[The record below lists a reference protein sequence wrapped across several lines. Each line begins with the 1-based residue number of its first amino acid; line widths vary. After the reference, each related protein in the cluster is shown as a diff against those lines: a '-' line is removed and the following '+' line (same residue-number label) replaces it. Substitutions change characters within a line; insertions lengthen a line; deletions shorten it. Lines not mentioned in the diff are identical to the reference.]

1 MSMIE
6 ELKQRRLQLKLSQD
20 QVAATMGTTQSAL
33 SRAERGGNPTQDF
46 LQRYDDALRS
56 LAASGTG
63 GTGGPSGND
72 NNGNTSV
79 EVRSDS
85 TSNGN
90 ARNSTMEIA
99 TIRFIIGK
107 IARKYGLSEVYVY
120 GSAARGEADAD
131 SDIDLLYRSAAG
143 SRLNMMRREALQREL
158 EDAFRR
164 EVSLTSLDSLQH
176 NAQRS
181 RASRR
186 FYQHIQ
192 PDMIRVA

>member
-33 SRAERGGNPTQDF
+33 SRAERDGNPTQDF

-56 LAASGTG
+56 LSASGTG
-63 GTGGPSGND
+63 GTGGPSGN
-72 NNGNTSV
+72 GSKG
-79 EVRSDS
+79 
-85 TSNGN
+85 SNGN
-90 ARNSTMEIA
+90 MSVETRSEDARNSTVEIA
-99 TIRFIIGK
+99 TIRFTIGK

-143 SRLNMMRREALQREL
+143 SRLNMMRRESLQREL

>member
-1 MSMIE
+1 MRMIE

-63 GTGGPSGND
+63 GTGDPSGN
-72 NNGNTSV
+72 GSKG
-79 EVRSDS
+79 
-85 TSNGN
+85 SNGN
-90 ARNSTMEIA
+90 MSVETRSEDARSSTVEIA
-99 TIRFIIGK
+99 TIRFTIGK

-120 GSAARGEADAD
+120 GSAARGEANAD

>member
-56 LAASGTG
+56 LSASGSG
-63 GTGGPSGND
+63 GTGDTSGN
-72 NNGNTSV
+72 GSKG
-79 EVRSDS
+79 
-85 TSNGN
+85 SNGN
-90 ARNSTMEIA
+90 MSVETRSEDARNSTVEIA

-107 IARKYGLSEVYVY
+107 IARKYGLSEVYIY

>member
-56 LAASGTG
+56 LSASGTG
-63 GTGGPSGND
+63 GTGGPSGN
-72 NNGNTSV
+72 GSKG
-79 EVRSDS
+79 
-85 TSNGN
+85 SNGN
-90 ARNSTMEIA
+90 MSVETRSEDARNSTVEIA
-99 TIRFIIGK
+99 TIRFTIGK

-143 SRLNMMRREALQREL
+143 SRLNMMRRESLQREL

>member
-1 MSMIE
+1 MRMIE

-56 LAASGTG
+56 LSASGSG
-63 GTGGPSGND
+63 GTGDPSGN
-72 NNGNTSV
+72 GSKG
-79 EVRSDS
+79 
-85 TSNGN
+85 SNGN
-90 ARNSTMEIA
+90 MSVETRSEDARNSTVEIA

>member
-56 LAASGTG
+56 LSASGSG
-63 GTGGPSGND
+63 GTGDPSGN
-72 NNGNTSV
+72 GSKG
-79 EVRSDS
+79 
-85 TSNGN
+85 SNGN
-90 ARNSTMEIA
+90 MSVETRSEDARNSTVEIA
-99 TIRFIIGK
+99 TIRFTIGK

-143 SRLNMMRREALQREL
+143 SRLNMMRRESLQREL

>member
-56 LAASGTG
+56 LSASGSG
-63 GTGGPSGND
+63 GTGDPSGN
-72 NNGNTSV
+72 GSKG
-79 EVRSDS
+79 
-85 TSNGN
+85 SNGN
-90 ARNSTMEIA
+90 MSVETRSEDARNSTVEIA

-107 IARKYGLSEVYVY
+107 IAQKYGLSEVYVY

>member
-1 MSMIE
+1 MRRIE

-63 GTGGPSGND
+63 GTGDPSGN
-72 NNGNTSV
+72 GSKG
-79 EVRSDS
+79 
-85 TSNGN
+85 SNGN
-90 ARNSTMEIA
+90 MSVETRSEDARSSTVEIA

-120 GSAARGEADAD
+120 GSTARGEADAD

>member
-56 LAASGTG
+56 LSASGSG
-63 GTGGPSGND
+63 GTGDPSGN
-72 NNGNTSV
+72 GSKG
-79 EVRSDS
+79 
-85 TSNGN
+85 SNGN
-90 ARNSTMEIA
+90 MSVETRSEDARNSTVEIA

-192 PDMIRVA
+192 PDIIRVA

>member
-56 LAASGTG
+56 LSASGSG
-63 GTGGPSGND
+63 GTGDPSGN
-72 NNGNTSV
+72 GSKG
-79 EVRSDS
+79 
-85 TSNGN
+85 SNGN
-90 ARNSTMEIA
+90 MSVETRSEDARNSTVEIA
-99 TIRFIIGK
+99 TIRFTIGK

-120 GSAARGEADAD
+120 GSTARGEADTD

-143 SRLNMMRREALQREL
+143 SRLNMMRRESLQREL

>member
-1 MSMIE
+1 MRMIE

-56 LAASGTG
+56 LSASGSG
-63 GTGGPSGND
+63 DAGDPSDNGNND
-72 NNGNTSV
+72 GNGNTSV
-79 EVRSDS
+79 ETRSED
-85 TSNGN
+85 
-90 ARNSTMEIA
+90 ARNSTVEIA
-99 TIRFIIGK
+99 AIRFIIGK

-120 GSAARGEADAD
+120 GSTARGEADAD
-131 SDIDLLYRSAAG
+131 SDIDLLYRPEAG
-143 SRLNMMRREALQREL
+143 SHLNMMRREALQREL
-158 EDAFRR
+158 EDAFKR

-186 FYQHIQ
+186 FYRHIQ

>member
-1 MSMIE
+1 MIE

-56 LAASGTG
+56 LSASGSG
-63 GTGGPSGND
+63 GTGDPSGN
-72 NNGNTSV
+72 GSKG
-79 EVRSDS
+79 
-85 TSNGN
+85 SNGN
-90 ARNSTMEIA
+90 MSVETRSEDARNSTVEIA

>member
-56 LAASGTG
+56 LSASGTG
-63 GTGGPSGND
+63 GTGDPSGN
-72 NNGNTSV
+72 GSKG
-79 EVRSDS
+79 
-85 TSNGN
+85 SNGN
-90 ARNSTMEIA
+90 MSVETRSEDARNSTVEIA

-120 GSAARGEADAD
+120 DPRRGAKPMPIRISICFIGPQRAA
-131 SDIDLLYRSAAG
+131 
-143 SRLNMMRREALQREL
+143 
-158 EDAFRR
+158 
-164 EVSLTSLDSLQH
+164 
-176 NAQRS
+176 
-181 RASRR
+181 AST
-186 FYQHIQ
+186 
-192 PDMIRVA
+192 

>member
-56 LAASGTG
+56 LSASGTG
-63 GTGGPSGND
+63 GTGGPSGN
-72 NNGNTSV
+72 GSKG
-79 EVRSDS
+79 
-85 TSNGN
+85 SNGN
-90 ARNSTMEIA
+90 MSVETRSEDARNSTVEIA
-99 TIRFIIGK
+99 TIRFTIGK

>member
-6 ELKQRRLQLKLSQD
+6 ELKQQRLQLKLSQD

-56 LAASGTG
+56 LSASGSG
-63 GTGGPSGND
+63 GTGDPSGN
-72 NNGNTSV
+72 GSKG
-79 EVRSDS
+79 
-85 TSNGN
+85 SNGN
-90 ARNSTMEIA
+90 MSVETRSEDARSSTVEIA
-99 TIRFIIGK
+99 TIRFTIGK

-120 GSAARGEADAD
+120 GSAARGEANAD

>member
-56 LAASGTG
+56 LSASGSG
-63 GTGGPSGND
+63 GTGDPSGNGSKG
-72 NNGNTSV
+72 NNGNMSV
-79 EVRSDS
+79 ETRSED
-85 TSNGN
+85 
-90 ARNSTMEIA
+90 ARNSTVEIA

-120 GSAARGEADAD
+120 GSTARGEADAD

-143 SRLNMMRREALQREL
+143 SRLNMMRRESLQREL

>member
-1 MSMIE
+1 MIE

-56 LAASGTG
+56 LSASGSG
-63 GTGGPSGND
+63 GTGDPSGN
-72 NNGNTSV
+72 GSKG
-79 EVRSDS
+79 
-85 TSNGN
+85 SNGN
-90 ARNSTMEIA
+90 MSVETRSEDARSSTVEIA

-120 GSAARGEADAD
+120 GSAARGEANAD

>member
-56 LAASGTG
+56 LSASGSG
-63 GTGGPSGND
+63 GTGDPSGN
-72 NNGNTSV
+72 GSKG
-79 EVRSDS
+79 
-85 TSNGN
+85 SNGN
-90 ARNSTMEIA
+90 MSVETRSEDARNSTVEIA
-99 TIRFIIGK
+99 TIRFTIGK

-120 GSAARGEADAD
+120 GSTARGEADAD

>member
-56 LAASGTG
+56 LSASGSG
-63 GTGGPSGND
+63 GTGDPSGN
-72 NNGNTSV
+72 GSKG
-79 EVRSDS
+79 
-85 TSNGN
+85 SNGN
-90 ARNSTMEIA
+90 MSVKTRSEDARNSTVEIA
-99 TIRFIIGK
+99 TIRFTIGK

-120 GSAARGEADAD
+120 GSTARGEADAD

>member
-56 LAASGTG
+56 LSASGSG
-63 GTGGPSGND
+63 GTGDPSGN
-72 NNGNTSV
+72 GSKG
-79 EVRSDS
+79 
-85 TSNGN
+85 SNGN
-90 ARNSTMEIA
+90 MSVETRSEDARNSTVEIA

>member
-56 LAASGTG
+56 LSASGSG
-63 GTGGPSGND
+63 GTGDPSGN
-72 NNGNTSV
+72 GSKG
-79 EVRSDS
+79 
-85 TSNGN
+85 SNGN
-90 ARNSTMEIA
+90 MSVKTRSEDARNSTVEIA
-99 TIRFIIGK
+99 TIRFTIGK

-120 GSAARGEADAD
+120 GSTARGEADAD

-143 SRLNMMRREALQREL
+143 SRLNMMRRESLQREL

>member
-6 ELKQRRLQLKLSQD
+6 ELKQQRLQLKLSQD

-56 LAASGTG
+56 LSASGSG
-63 GTGGPSGND
+63 GTGDPSGNGSKGS
-72 NNGNTSV
+72 NGNMSV
-79 EVRSDS
+79 E

-90 ARNSTMEIA
+90 ARNSTVEIA
-99 TIRFIIGK
+99 TIRFTIGK

-120 GSAARGEADAD
+120 GSTARGEANAD
-131 SDIDLLYRSAAG
+131 SDIDLLYRSAAD
-143 SRLNMMRREALQREL
+143 SRLNMMRRESLQREL

>member
-56 LAASGTG
+56 LSASGSG
-63 GTGGPSGND
+63 GTGDPSGN
-72 NNGNTSV
+72 GSKG
-79 EVRSDS
+79 
-85 TSNGN
+85 SNGN
-90 ARNSTMEIA
+90 MSVETRSEDARNSTVEIA

-107 IARKYGLSEVYVY
+107 IAQKYGLSEVYVY
-120 GSAARGEADAD
+120 GSTARGEADAD

>member
-46 LQRYDDALRS
+46 LQRYDNALRS
-56 LAASGTG
+56 LSASGSG
-63 GTGGPSGND
+63 GTGDPSGN
-72 NNGNTSV
+72 GSKG
-79 EVRSDS
+79 
-85 TSNGN
+85 SNGN
-90 ARNSTMEIA
+90 MSVETRSEDARNSTVEIA
-99 TIRFIIGK
+99 TIRFTIGK

>member
-56 LAASGTG
+56 LSASGSG
-63 GTGGPSGND
+63 GTGDPSGN
-72 NNGNTSV
+72 GSKG
-79 EVRSDS
+79 
-85 TSNGN
+85 SNGN
-90 ARNSTMEIA
+90 MSVETRSEDARNSTVKIA

-107 IARKYGLSEVYVY
+107 IAQKYGLSEVYVY

>member
-1 MSMIE
+1 MIE

-56 LAASGTG
+56 LSASGSG
-63 GTGGPSGND
+63 GTGDPSGN
-72 NNGNTSV
+72 GSKG
-79 EVRSDS
+79 
-85 TSNGN
+85 SNGN
-90 ARNSTMEIA
+90 MSVETRSEDARNSTVEIA

-143 SRLNMMRREALQREL
+143 SRLNMMRRESLQREL

>member
-56 LAASGTG
+56 LSASGSG
-63 GTGGPSGND
+63 GTGDPSGN
-72 NNGNTSV
+72 GSKG
-79 EVRSDS
+79 
-85 TSNGN
+85 SNGN
-90 ARNSTMEIA
+90 MSVETRSEDARNSTVEIA

-164 EVSLTSLDSLQH
+164 EVSLTSLDLLQH

>member
-1 MSMIE
+1 MRMIE

-56 LAASGTG
+56 LSASGSG
-63 GTGGPSGND
+63 GTGDPSGN
-72 NNGNTSV
+72 GSKG
-79 EVRSDS
+79 
-85 TSNGN
+85 SNGN
-90 ARNSTMEIA
+90 MSVETRSEDARNSTVEIA

-107 IARKYGLSEVYVY
+107 IAQKYDLSEVYVY

-143 SRLNMMRREALQREL
+143 SRLNMMRRESLQREL

>member
-1 MSMIE
+1 
-6 ELKQRRLQLKLSQD
+6 
-20 QVAATMGTTQSAL
+20 MGTTQSAL

-63 GTGGPSGND
+63 GTGDPSGN
-72 NNGNTSV
+72 GSKG
-79 EVRSDS
+79 
-85 TSNGN
+85 SNGN
-90 ARNSTMEIA
+90 MSVETRSEDARSSTVEIA
-99 TIRFIIGK
+99 TIRFTIGK

-120 GSAARGEADAD
+120 GSAARGEANAD

>member
-56 LAASGTG
+56 LSASGTG
-63 GTGGPSGND
+63 GTGGPSGN
-72 NNGNTSV
+72 GSKG
-79 EVRSDS
+79 
-85 TSNGN
+85 SNGN
-90 ARNSTMEIA
+90 MSVETRSEDARNSTVEIA
-99 TIRFIIGK
+99 TIRFTIGK

-120 GSAARGEADAD
+120 GSTARGEADAD

-143 SRLNMMRREALQREL
+143 SRLNMMRRESLQREL

>member
-1 MSMIE
+1 MRMIE
-6 ELKQRRLQLKLSQD
+6 ELKQRRIQLKLSQN

-56 LAASGTG
+56 LADNSVGIG
-63 GTGGPSGND
+63 DPSGND
-72 NNGNTSV
+72 
-79 EVRSDS
+79 S
-85 TSNGN
+85 TSAEAHSGD
-90 ARNSTMEIA
+90 ARNSAVEIA

-120 GSAARGEADAD
+120 GSTARGEADAD
-131 SDIDLLYRSAAG
+131 SDIDLLYRSEAG
-143 SRLNMMRREALQREL
+143 SHLNMMRREALQREL

-164 EVSLTSLDSLQH
+164 EVSLTSLDSLRH

>member
-56 LAASGTG
+56 LSASGSG
-63 GTGGPSGND
+63 GTGDPSGN
-72 NNGNTSV
+72 GSKG
-79 EVRSDS
+79 
-85 TSNGN
+85 SNGN
-90 ARNSTMEIA
+90 MSVETRSEDARNSTVEIA

-164 EVSLTSLDSLQH
+164 EVSLTSLDSLQY

>member
-56 LAASGTG
+56 LSASGSG
-63 GTGGPSGND
+63 GTGDPSGN
-72 NNGNTSV
+72 GSKG
-79 EVRSDS
+79 
-85 TSNGN
+85 SNGN
-90 ARNSTMEIA
+90 MSVETRSEDARNSTVEIA

-143 SRLNMMRREALQREL
+143 SRLNMMRRESLQREL

>member
-56 LAASGTG
+56 LSASGTG
-63 GTGGPSGND
+63 GTGGPSGN
-72 NNGNTSV
+72 GSKG
-79 EVRSDS
+79 
-85 TSNGN
+85 SNGN
-90 ARNSTMEIA
+90 MSVETRSEDARNSTVEIA
-99 TIRFIIGK
+99 TIRFTIGK

-120 GSAARGEADAD
+120 GSTARGEADAD
-131 SDIDLLYRSAAG
+131 SDIDLLYRPAAG
-143 SRLNMMRREALQREL
+143 SRLNMMRRESLQREL